1 MNPNTDSDLHEYAT
15 EQMSLVGL
23 YRLFVGGL
31 LLAILITG
39 VMIAQQTQE
48 RHQTYQEIT
57 RLKRELAK
65 MQVEENRLLIEQ
77 QTFSATPQVARR
89 AVGELG
95 MHYPTKKEQLTHD
108 TVGGLGGSAQEAD
121 AMGVQYEQR

>member
-23 YRLFVGGL
+23 YRLIVGGL

-89 AVGELG
+89 AVDELG
-95 MHYPTKKEQLTHD
+95 MHYPTKKEQLAHD
-108 TVGGLGGSAQEAD
+108 TVGGLSGSTQEAD